1 MNIIIEFLAEVV
13 DVVGSILSV
22 PASIVLD
29 LGSYLHMMA
38 VMVQN
43 RNNDINEEQ

>member
-13 DVVGSILSV
+13 DFVGSVLSV
-22 PASIVLD
+22 PASIILD
-29 LGSYLHMMA
+29 LGSYLHMVA

-43 RNNDINEEQ
+43 RNNDINEE